1 MAGRAACGRQEEFA
15 TMIRLR
21 DLARVGAA
29 LFALAAPAAAADDI
43 DHVSPGIARSTSFLA
58 LSPDA
63 AVTVRPLDNT
73 RANLALKQHFAA
85 ALKKRAVRVEETAA
99 VYVLNFETEVDQAI
113 KRPASSL
120 GSGSGTSRDSEVRI
134 NVWASHRDSVLRG
147 PAGDQMDRGTLR
159 YVLTATLEDE
169 RTGRRLWQGEASY
182 AGAPA
187 DEATTLA
194 AMASVLA
201 DQLGRTVRQKNFRLE

>member
-1 MAGRAACGRQEEFA
+1 MMKR
-15 TMIRLR
+15 R
-21 DLARVGAA
+21 DLGMIGAT
-29 LFALAAPAAAADDI
+29 LLLASSPAGADDAAI
-43 DHVSPGIARSTSFLA
+43 SPGLAHSTNFIA

-73 RANLALKQHFAA
+73 RANLTLKQHFAA
-85 ALKKRAVRVEETAA
+85 ALKKRSVRVEDSSS
-99 VYVLNFETEVDQAI
+99 YVLNFETEVDQTIRRAG
-113 KRPASSL
+113 PTL
-120 GSGSGTSRDSEVRI
+120 GSVASTNRQSEVRV
-134 NVWASHRDSVLRG
+134 NVWSSGQDSVLRG
-147 PAGDQMDRGTLR
+147 QVRDQQDRGALR

-182 AGAPA
+182 TGAPA

-201 DQLGRTVRQKNFRLE
+201 DQLGQTVRQKNFRIE